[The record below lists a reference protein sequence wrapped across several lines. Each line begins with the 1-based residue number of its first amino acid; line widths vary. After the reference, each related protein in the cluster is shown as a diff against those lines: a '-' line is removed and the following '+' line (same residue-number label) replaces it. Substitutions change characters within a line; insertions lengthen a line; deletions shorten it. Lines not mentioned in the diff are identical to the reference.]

1 MGRSRSRGPDR
12 RASLPVHLEVVSRVW
27 RLRTDSW
34 TPRRRGAHLKAVEGG
49 QKLKPSDSTDGDS
62 QLAGGLAAGPEE
74 GSRPYRENASGLSF
88 GPSRPDSPLSAHVP
102 IMPITREQPSSGLPE
117 CRSAGFERRV
127 GVLTATVT
135 ATRLDDLHPS
145 DTNEHDS
152 SAPQTATN
160 RLRCFARTY
169 GSEGRTAT
177 SLTGPR
183 PAGAGQLRVF
193 VAR

>member
-1 MGRSRSRGPDR
+1 VIIATSPLSSRRCTRSVREPRLVANQAWAALGPRGPDR

-49 QKLKPSDSTDGDS
+49 QKLKPSDSTDGIPS
-62 QLAGGLAAGPEE
+62 SPGGLAAGPEE

-88 GPSRPDSPLSAHVP
+88 GPSRPDSRLSAHVP

-127 GVLTATVT
+127 G
-135 ATRLDDLHPS
+135 S
-145 DTNEHDS
+145 
-152 SAPQTATN
+152 
-160 RLRCFARTY
+160 
-169 GSEGRTAT
+169 
-177 SLTGPR
+177 
-183 PAGAGQLRVF
+183 
-193 VAR
+193 